1 MMEREEEEHL
11 LLCQIEKIV
20 EEAVDLALERLKSS
34 RFKMQRRDVPLLFYT
49 CMEILTTGLD
59 DRNFLSKEGL
69 GYLEF
74 YKFFKKYIE
83 ERAWYIVWRLFDMRK
98 VRIKK
103 MVVADRMGGEGIH
116 DNRFYMGRDIDL
128 LLVIEDDL
136 ERAKGE
142 AIRIED
148 QLNRTVGNKLQKI
161 FLDSGGRS
169 PEELKRC
176 KAYDLFEIDVFGSEM
191 EARKWGY
198 LKEYNRRDYLLKRV
212 RETSLLR

>member
-1 MMEREEEEHL
+1 MEREGEEHL

-20 EEAVDLALERLKSS
+20 EEAVDLALERLKYS
-34 RFKMQRRDVPLLFYT
+34 RFKVQRKDVPLLFYK
-49 CMEILTTGLD
+49 CMETLTTGLD
-59 DRNFLSKEGL
+59 DRDLFSREGL

-83 ERAWYIVWRLFDMRK
+83 EKAWYTVWRLFDLRNVK
-98 VRIKK
+98 IEKI
-103 MVVADRMGGEGIH
+103 VVADRMGGEGVH

-128 LLVIEDDL
+128 LLVIEEDL
-136 ERAKGE
+136 ERARGE

-169 PEELKRC
+169 PEELKKC
-176 KAYDLFEIDVFGSEM
+176 KAYDLFEIEVFGSER
-191 EARKWGY
+191 EAKRWGY

-212 RETSLLR
+212 KETSLLR